1 MAAAKQLAAQVVFVL
16 GGPGAGKG
24 TQCQRIVSEFGYVH
38 LSAGDLL
45 RAEQADPKSEHGA
58 LIKTCI
64 KEGTIVPVEVTLA
77 LIKNAIANNMKSIGA
92 FQFLIDGFPRNKDNL
107 DGWNKVMTD
116 VNVDFIL
123 FLDCPESVME
133 SRLLS
138 RGQTS
143 GRTDDN
149 IESIRKRFLTYQEQ
163 TKPIIDHFDAL
174 GKVRR
179 VIASDPVDKVFQNVA
194 KNFTKPAAGSK
205 H

>member
-1 MAAAKQLAAQVVFVL
+1 M
-16 GGPGAGKG
+16 
-24 TQCQRIVSEFGYVH
+24 
-38 LSAGDLL
+38 
-45 RAEQADPKSEHGA
+45 
-58 LIKTCI
+58 
-64 KEGTIVPVEVTLA
+64 TLA

-92 FQFLIDGFPRNKDNL
+92 FRFLIDGFPRNKDNL

-149 IESIRKRFLTYQEQ
+149 IESIRKRYSGRKSRILITPDGAVGFSLT
-163 TKPIIDHFDAL
+163 
-174 GKVRR
+174 
-179 VIASDPVDKVFQNVA
+179 
-194 KNFTKPAAGSK
+194 KNKRNLS
-205 H
+205 